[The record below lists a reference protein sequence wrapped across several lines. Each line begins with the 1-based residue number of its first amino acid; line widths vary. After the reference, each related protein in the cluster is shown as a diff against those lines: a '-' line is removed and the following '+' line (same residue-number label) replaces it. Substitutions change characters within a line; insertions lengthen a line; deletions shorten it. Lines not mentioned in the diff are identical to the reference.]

1 MSRGDL
7 MSFPIDELKNRLRF
21 AMAKMNIRPIELSE
35 LTHIPKSS
43 ISQYMSGY
51 SKPNSERVYLLS
63 KALNVTEAW
72 LLGFDVAENK
82 NEISPESIP
91 RNFQNLQLPISFCSK
106 YIKLNKLGKAKA
118 ETYIDDLLVNP
129 QYTVQDTSSVNELKL
144 VAENKNSVPPIV
156 DDITHT

>member
-1 MSRGDL
+1 MSRGDS

-72 LLGFDVAENK
+72 LLGFDV
-82 NEISPESIP
+82 P
-91 RNFQNLQLPISFCSK
+91 REREETNSKDTDIYSCKLQDTSFFSK
-106 YIKLNKLGKAKA
+106 YMQLNKTGKEKA
-118 ETYIDDLLVNP
+118 ETYIEDLLVNP
-129 QYTVQDTSSVNELKL
+129 QYTVPCEHKELKL